1 MGRREELIGLV
12 VASYASSLLLVGE
25 GKRDVK
31 YTDIDPGEKAFSIW
45 FFLYLMVVREGIKE
59 GRRKEASSASTFLGG
74 SLFIT
79 VLWSVF
85 FWTEKKGASF
95 FSLLLS
101 FLLCLEG
108 ARRGGGEAY
117 QLLSGWLLLA
127 TCLNLLI
134 WRDERR
140 DDALT
145 LLRSACLATSLLSVS
160 MKMPFFPLPVAWG
173 VAWMERVDGRERGLL
188 VLLLSGGS
196 CLSLLR

>member
-1 MGRREELIGLV
+1 L
-12 VASYASSLLLVGE
+12 
-25 GKRDVK
+25 
-31 YTDIDPGEKAFSIW
+31 W
-45 FFLYLMVVREGIKE
+45 
-59 GRRKEASSASTFLGG
+59 
-74 SLFIT
+74 SLF
-79 VLWSVF
+79 
-85 FWTEKKGASF
+85 FWKEEKGASF

-127 TCLNLLI
+127 TCLNFLI
-134 WRDERR
+134 WNERR
-140 DDALT
+140 DVSLL
-145 LLRSACLATSLLSVS
+145 LLRSACLATSLLSVL

-173 VAWMERVDGRERGLL
+173 VAWMERVGGRERALL